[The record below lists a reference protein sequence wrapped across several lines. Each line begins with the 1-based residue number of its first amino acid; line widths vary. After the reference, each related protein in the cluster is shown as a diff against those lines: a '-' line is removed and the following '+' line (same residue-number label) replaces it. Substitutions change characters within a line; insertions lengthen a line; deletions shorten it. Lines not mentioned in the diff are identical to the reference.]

1 MNQYVT
7 GAVIKKL
14 RQKNNMT
21 QAQLADQLGVSDKT
35 VSKWETG
42 KGYPDITL
50 LEPIAQAF
58 RVSVAEL
65 LSGSPVQNANVS
77 ANMLRSQFYVC
88 PICGNVIHSIG
99 EAAITC
105 HGLLLQ
111 PEMAEESDEQHKI
124 FIEKA
129 EDEYYV
135 RVQHEMTK
143 THYISFI
150 AAVSSERIQL
160 VKRYPEEEAEARF
173 KMQGVRKIFFFCNK
187 DGLFSM
193 DVKKGI
199 DDKEAAYSDHE
210 IRRKQEKIMDIFYQ
224 FGELMNLDPCDEK
237 VQKAAEELHEIAGGQ
252 KQVVIEML
260 NNKYWKKAIRVAG
273 GNGSLEFAR
282 KVMQEFYQTR

>member
-7 GAVIKKL
+7 GAVIKGL
-14 RQKNNMT
+14 RQKNNTT
-21 QAQLADQLGVSDKT
+21 QAQLADRLGVSDKT

-58 RVSVAEL
+58 QVSVAEL

-77 ANMLRSQFYVC
+77 ANMLRSRFYVC
-88 PICGNVIHSIG
+88 PICGNVIHSMG

-105 HGLLLQ
+105 HGVLLQ
-111 PEMAEESDEQHKI
+111 PGTPEESDEQHKI
-124 FIEKA
+124 FIERM

-150 AAVSSERIQL
+150 AAISSNQIQL

-173 KMQGVRKIFFFCNK
+173 KMQGVRKILIFCNK
-187 DGLFSM
+187 DGLFS
-193 DVKKGI
+193 VTVCKGL
-199 DDKEAAYSDHE
+199 ETA
-210 IRRKQEKIMDIFYQ
+210 QELCKNDTF
-224 FGELMNLDPCDEK
+224 
-237 VQKAAEELHEIAGGQ
+237 
-252 KQVVIEML
+252 
-260 NNKYWKKAIRVAG
+260 
-273 GNGSLEFAR
+273 S
-282 KVMQEFYQTR
+282 